1 MAWAT
6 TYQSEV
12 DQKTGNFQMK
22 TVVVTALWMK
32 CLAILLGAG
41 AAHAN
46 DSAKLWDALRQGT
59 AFAIM
64 RHALA
69 PGTGDP
75 DNFKV
80 GDCSTQ
86 RNLSD
91 TGRKRAR
98 EIGARFR
105 SNGIT
110 KANVLSSQW
119 CRCRETAELL
129 ALGQVKELPSLN
141 SFFQKF
147 EQRETQT
154 KALRKWLMTSRPKGP
169 LVLSTHQVNISALTG
184 SYTSSGEIVVAQ
196 IDADG
201 KVKVLG
207 SIEN

>member
-1 MAWAT
+1 M
-6 TYQSEV
+6 
-12 DQKTGNFQMK
+12 GNFQMK
-22 TVVVTALWMK
+22 AVVVTALWIK
-32 CLAILLGAG
+32 CLAMLLGAG

-46 DSAKLWDALRQGT
+46 DSEKLWEALRQGT

-75 DNFKV
+75 ANFKV

-91 TGRKRAR
+91 TGRKQAR
-98 EIGARFR
+98 EIGDRFR

-110 KANVLSSQW
+110 SANVFTSQW

-129 ALGQVKELPSLN
+129 ALGPVKELPSLN

-147 EQRETQT
+147 ERREVQT
-154 KALRKWLMTSRPKGP
+154 KALREWLSKDRPKGP

-184 SYTSSGEIVVAQ
+184 SFTSSGEIVVAQ
-196 IDADG
+196 IEGDG
-201 KVKVLG
+201 TVKVLG

>member
-1 MAWAT
+1 
-6 TYQSEV
+6 
-12 DQKTGNFQMK
+12 MK

-59 AFAIM
+59 VFAIM

-91 TGRKRAR
+91 TGRKQAR

-110 KANVLSSQW
+110 KANVLTSQW

>member
-1 MAWAT
+1 
-6 TYQSEV
+6 
-12 DQKTGNFQMK
+12 MK

-91 TGRKRAR
+91 TGRKQAR

-110 KANVLSSQW
+110 KANVLTSQW

>member
-1 MAWAT
+1 
-6 TYQSEV
+6 
-12 DQKTGNFQMK
+12 MK

-91 TGRKRAR
+91 TGRKQAR

>member
-1 MAWAT
+1 
-6 TYQSEV
+6 
-12 DQKTGNFQMK
+12 MK

-91 TGRKRAR
+91 TGRKQAR

-110 KANVLSSQW
+110 KANVLTSQW

-154 KALRKWLMTSRPKGP
+154 KALRKWLMTSRPEGP

>member
-1 MAWAT
+1 
-6 TYQSEV
+6 
-12 DQKTGNFQMK
+12 MK
-22 TVVVTALWMK
+22 AVVVTALWIK
-32 CLAILLGAG
+32 CLAMLLGAG
-41 AAHAN
+41 AARAN
-46 DSAKLWDALRQGT
+46 DSEKLWEALRQGT

-75 DNFKV
+75 ANFKV

-91 TGRKRAR
+91 TGRKQAR
-98 EIGARFR
+98 EIGDRFR

-110 KANVLSSQW
+110 SANVFTSQW

-129 ALGQVKELPSLN
+129 ALGPVKELPSLN

-147 EQRETQT
+147 ERREVQT
-154 KALRKWLMTSRPKGP
+154 KALREWLSKDRPKGP

-184 SYTSSGEIVVAQ
+184 SFTSSGEIVVAQ
-196 IDADG
+196 IEGDG
-201 KVKVLG
+201 TVKVLG